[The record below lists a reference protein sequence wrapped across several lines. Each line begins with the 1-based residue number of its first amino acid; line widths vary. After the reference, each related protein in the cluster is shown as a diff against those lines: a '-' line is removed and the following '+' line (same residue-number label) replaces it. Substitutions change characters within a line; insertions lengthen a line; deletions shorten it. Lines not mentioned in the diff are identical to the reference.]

1 MNRLLHGAVAFIRR
15 RAENVVAGLLGVMFL
30 AFIVQIVF
38 RYVFDFPV
46 GWTAELS
53 VIAWLYMVLLGSALW
68 LREGEEIRFDLV
80 SDSLGP
86 RGRRVVTAIAGLAA
100 VVLFGMAMPATWK
113 YVTFMKVESTS
124 YLKIRLDWL
133 YAVYLVFAVAVVVR
147 YAWAAW
153 RALRGGPVEQL
164 DVTERGYGL

>member
-1 MNRLLHGAVAFIRR
+1 MNRFLHGAVAFVRR

-46 GWTAELS
+46 GWTTEVS

-80 SDSLGP
+80 SDALGP
-86 RGRRVVTAIAGLAA
+86 RGRRVVAAIAGLAA

-124 YLKIRLDWL
+124 YLKIRLDVL
-133 YAVYLVFAVAVVVR
+133 YAVYLVFAAAVVVR
-147 YAWAAW
+147 YAWGVW
-153 RALRGGPVEQL
+153 RALRGDAIEQL
-164 DVTERGYGL
+164 DVSERGYGL

>member
-1 MNRLLHGAVAFIRR
+1 MNRFLHGAVAFVRR

-80 SDSLGP
+80 SDALGP
-86 RGRRVVTAIAGLAA
+86 RGRRVVTAIAGIAA
-100 VVLFGMAMPATWK
+100 VVLFGMALPATWK
-113 YVTFMKVESTS
+113 YVTFMKVESSS

-133 YAVYLVFAVAVVVR
+133 YSVYLVFAVAMIVR
-147 YAWAAW
+147 YAWVVW
-153 RALRGGPVEQL
+153 TALRGDADAPL
-164 DVTERGYGL
+164 DVTERGHGL